1 MSSNGSAAG
10 LIDISPL
17 GLALAELAAGR
28 EGDAIAALKGA
39 REGSF
44 MARALLRS
52 LTEKQEANAYDAPLA
67 FEAFIRGGGNVAL
80 YGAVS
85 GALSRAYDLYRPER
99 LIDIGAGDGMALL
112 PALAATAHPPRQ
124 VDVVEPNVAMFTKL
138 AAGFSLHAG
147 YNQGLESFVAG
158 LGADDHWEL
167 AQATFAL
174 QSIPPDARKPALRT
188 LTSHVDRLVIVEF
201 DVPAFPDKSVAL
213 YESLARRYE
222 LAAHEQGEH
231 AELVASGFLAPML
244 LGQLRAQSPSNWEQP
259 AIAWVNELLAS
270 GFRTVDVE
278 HVHDY
283 SWAPAVLITA
293 VA

>member
-1 MSSNGSAAG
+1 MSGNGSAGG
-10 LIDISPL
+10 LDGVSRL
-17 GLALAELAAGR
+17 GVALAELAAGR
-28 EGDAIAALKGA
+28 EGDAVATLNGV

-52 LTEKQEANAYDAPLA
+52 LAEKQEANAYDAPRA

-80 YGAVS
+80 YRAVS
-85 GALSRAYDLYRPER
+85 GALSRAYDRHRPER

-112 PALAATAHPPRQ
+112 PALAAAAHPPRQ
-124 VDVVEPNVAMFTKL
+124 VDVVEPNVAMFTTL
-138 AAGFSLHAG
+138 AAGLSLHAG

-174 QSIPPDARKPALRT
+174 QSIPPDARKPALRA

-222 LAAHEQGEH
+222 LAAHVQGEH

-259 AIAWVNELLAS
+259 AIAWVDELLAI

-278 HVHDY
+278 HLHDY

-293 VA
+293 VP